1 MNRLTFICA
10 GTTDPQLLTVR
21 AIDALRSAK
30 RIVADPD
37 TTSLLDGIVQRDVDI
52 AVVDGTLAQRK
63 KAIATAV
70 NQASHT
76 VRLIAGDP
84 ILDGVL
90 ALELQALAGAAYID
104 VVPGITTASSSA
116 AFSGISLTAGKAREV
131 RVLDAN
137 DTHIDWAQCADP
149 RATLIITRG
158 ADNATA
164 IFKKLI
170 AAGRDE
176 STPFRIVRA
185 IGSSDQRSVTGE
197 LGDAAAA
204 ISAAGHSGD
213 GVIIVG
219 DAVHA
224 SVDWFESKALFGWQ
238 VLMPRTKDPLDLLD
252 GELRAH
258 GAETT
263 QVATLSV
270 EPPRTPQQMEKAITG
285 VAGGRFGW
293 IVFTCA
299 NSFNAVWDKAR
310 EYGLDA
316 RAFAGVHLAAVGDD
330 TAIAM
335 QARGLAADLAVGNST
350 ADLLDVFP
358 DPIRGEEN
366 VNRVLIPRADIA
378 TETLAAGLI
387 ELGWEVEE
395 VTAFRTVRSAPPAEH
410 IRDAIKTGGYDA
422 VVFTSSATV
431 RNLIGIAGKPH
442 TQTLVACIGPQT
454 AKTAE
459 EHGLRVDV
467 VAEEPT
473 HASLVETLV
482 ERGFALQA
490 EAAEAGHANWRPTK
504 RRAAARRKAK

>member
-21 AIDALRSAK
+21 AINALRHAK

-37 TTSLLDGIVQRDVDI
+37 TTSLLEGIIDREADV

-63 KAIATAV
+63 KALVTAAK
-70 NQASHT
+70 QSSHT

-84 ILDGVL
+84 VLDGVL
-90 ALELQALAGAAYID
+90 ALELQAMAGSAHID
-104 VVPGITTASSSA
+104 VVPGITTAAASA

-131 RVLDAN
+131 RVVDAN
-137 DTHIDWAQCADP
+137 DTHIDWSQCTDP
-149 RATLIITRG
+149 RATLLITHG
-158 ADNATA
+158 ADNAPK
-164 IFKKLI
+164 ILDQLL
-170 AAGRDE
+170 AAGRAE
-176 STPFRIVRA
+176 STPFRIVRS
-185 IGSSDQRSVTGE
+185 IGTSEQRSVTGE
-197 LGDAAAA
+197 LGTAAAT
-204 ISAAGHSGD
+204 IAAARDSGD
-213 GVIIVG
+213 GVVIVG
-219 DAVHA
+219 DAVSA
-224 SVDWFESKALFGWQ
+224 SHDWFERKPLFGWQ
-238 VLMPRTKDPLDLLD
+238 VLLPRTKDPLDVLD
-252 GELRAH
+252 IELRAH
-258 GAETT
+258 GAQTT

-270 EPPRTPQQMEKAITG
+270 EPPRTPQQMEKAISG
-285 VAGGRFGW
+285 IAGGRFGW

-316 RAFAGVHLAAVGDD
+316 RAFAGVHLAAVGAD
-330 TAIAM
+330 TVAALE
-335 QARGLAADLAVGNST
+335 ARGLAADLCAGALT
-350 ADLLDVFP
+350 TDLLDVFP

-395 VTAFRTVRSAPPAEH
+395 VTAFRTVRSAPPEAH
-410 IRDAIKTGGYDA
+410 IRDAIKAGGYDA

-442 TQTLVACIGPQT
+442 AQSLIACIGPQT

-467 VAEEPT
+467 IAEEPT
-473 HASLVETLV
+473 HASLVEAV
-482 ERGFALQA
+482 IARAFDLQTVA
-490 EAAEAGHANWRPTK
+490 TDAGHDVWRPS
-504 RRAAARRKAK
+504 RRRSAARRKAK

>member
-21 AIDALRSAK
+21 AITALKSAK

-37 TTSLLDGIVQRDVDI
+37 TTSLLEGIVARDTDI
-52 AVVDGTLAQRK
+52 AIVDGTLAQRK
-63 KAIATAV
+63 KAIASAV
-70 NQASHT
+70 KQASHT

-84 ILDGVL
+84 VLDGVL
-90 ALELQALAGAAYID
+90 ALELQALSGTAYID
-104 VVPGITTASSSA
+104 VVPGITTAAASA
-116 AFSGISLTAGKAREV
+116 AFSGVSLTAGRAREV

-137 DTHIDWAQCADP
+137 DTKIDWTQCADP
-149 RATLIITRG
+149 RATLVITRG

-185 IGSSDQRSVTGE
+185 IGSIEQRSVTGE
-197 LGDAAAA
+197 LGNAAEAIAAAR
-204 ISAAGHSGD
+204 HSGD

-219 DAVHA
+219 DALEA
-224 SVDWFESKALFGWQ
+224 SLDWFEQKPLFGWQ
-238 VLMPRTKDPLDLLD
+238 VLVPRTKDPLDTLD

-270 EPPRTPQQMEKAITG
+270 EPPRTPQQMEKAISG
-285 VAGGRFGW
+285 IAGGRFGW
-293 IVFTCA
+293 IVFTCG
-299 NSFNAVWDKAR
+299 NSFNAVWEKAR

-316 RAFAGVHLAAVGDD
+316 RAFAGVHLAAVGAD
-330 TAIAM
+330 TVAAM
-335 QARGLAADLAVGNST
+335 EAHGLVADLT
-350 ADLLDVFP
+350 ADTTTTDLLDVFP
-358 DPIRGEEN
+358 DPVRGEEN

-378 TETLAAGLI
+378 TETLVAGLT

-395 VTAFRTVRSAPPAEH
+395 VTAFRTVRSAPPEVH
-410 IRDAIKTGGYDA
+410 IREAIKSGGFDA

-442 TQTLVACIGPQT
+442 AQTLVACIGPKS

-473 HASLVETLV
+473 QEALVEALV
-482 ERGFALQA
+482 SRAFDLQL
-490 EAAEAGHANWRPTK
+490 EASEAGHGVWRPSK